1 MGEIPYIVFMMPSPE
16 TQHFWESPW
25 STLINI
31 GSRRNRQSVAVSSQ
45 SHTFKF
51 ADDDLEIEVEGM
63 PGKKE
68 KVEEAAEKTGEAIGK
83 GLKESARVVKRVGKG
98 IKKEIKKK

>member
-1 MGEIPYIVFMMPSPE
+1 MR
-16 TQHFWESPW
+16 
-25 STLINI
+25 NR
-31 GSRRNRQSVAVSSQ
+31 GSRHNRQSVAVLPQ
-45 SHTFKF
+45 SHMLKF
-51 ADDDLEIEVEGM
+51 ANGDFEKEVEVMSGN
-63 PGKKE
+63 KE

>member
-1 MGEIPYIVFMMPSPE
+1 MRN
-16 TQHFWESPW
+16 T
-25 STLINI
+25 
-31 GSRRNRQSVAVSSQ
+31 GSRHKRQSVAVVPQ
-45 SHTFKF
+45 SHRLKS
-51 ADDDLEIEVEGM
+51 ANDDLEKEDEEM

>member
-1 MGEIPYIVFMMPSPE
+1 MR
-16 TQHFWESPW
+16 
-25 STLINI
+25 NR
-31 GSRRNRQSVAVSSQ
+31 GSRHKRQSVAVGSQ
-45 SHTFKF
+45 SHTLKF
-51 ADDDLEIEVEGM
+51 ADDDLEIEVEGL

>member
-1 MGEIPYIVFMMPSPE
+1 M
-16 TQHFWESPW
+16 
-25 STLINI
+25 
-31 GSRRNRQSVAVSSQ
+31 RNRRSRHKRQNVGVGSQ

-51 ADDDLEIEVEGM
+51 ANDDLEKEVKVL

-68 KVEEAAEKTGEAIGK
+68 KVEEVAENTGEAIGK
-83 GLKESARVVKRVGKG
+83 GLKESAKVVKRVGKG

>member
-1 MGEIPYIVFMMPSPE
+1 MR
-16 TQHFWESPW
+16 
-25 STLINI
+25 NR
-31 GSRRNRQSVAVSSQ
+31 GSRHKRQSVAVGSQ

-51 ADDDLEIEVEGM
+51 GNGDLEIEVEGM

>member
-1 MGEIPYIVFMMPSPE
+1 M
-16 TQHFWESPW
+16 
-25 STLINI
+25 L
-31 GSRRNRQSVAVSSQ
+31 RNRGNRHKRQSVVVGSQ

-51 ADDDLEIEVEGM
+51 ANDDLETEVEVM
-63 PGKKE
+63 PGNKE

-83 GLKESARVVKRVGKG
+83 GLKEGARVVKRVGKG